1 MVGVEHDRHPR
12 RDGAPDTPDCPTVDP
27 LGQDPALKAE
37 HLKSGHLLPFGRQP
51 RQAERVEHVVG
62 REEASC
68 QYLPGTDPSVA
79 TGGRPSAPRVRLIER
94 ARMRQTATDVPNP
107 DRPLRD
113 RHALRDESAHGMAHL
128 LVVAT
133 RKARPPR
140 PGDGAAAETG
150 QGDPLGPA
158 ALPAE
163 GLRRPVGLLLI
174 GDRRSASRTRTLL
187 ARWIAKGAVFGPE
200 RQRARRGPIGHD
212 VHLHSHAHGIDKV
225 TQVHGK

>member
-1 MVGVEHDRHPR
+1 
-12 RDGAPDTPDCPTVDP
+12 
-27 LGQDPALKAE
+27 
-37 HLKSGHLLPFGRQP
+37 
-51 RQAERVEHVVG
+51 
-62 REEASC
+62 
-68 QYLPGTDPSVA
+68 
-79 TGGRPSAPRVRLIER
+79 
-94 ARMRQTATDVPNP
+94 
-107 DRPLRD
+107 
-113 RHALRDESAHGMAHL
+113 MAHL

-174 GDRRSASRTRTLL
+174 GDRRSASCTRTLL

-212 VHLHSHAHGIDKV
+212 VHLHSHEHGIDKV
-225 TQVHGK
+225 TQVHGESAIYHVAPQQRLPETRVPPRSASGTSMPVRHTAPGSGSQGLMSVDPKRKQNGQRRYPRHASVPSDPHCRERQPSSPGRTRLPPTSGVREKRMWPARSTGTSSTVSRIHPPPRPRLP